1 MYLFYKRVKDKKI
14 HIFLISFLIFICLNI
29 TENIIHYNIGRHK
42 DSDFTE
48 ISFPSKRDLIKIIII
63 MFIFAILQ
71 GWFTYLYE

>member
-14 HIFLISFLIFICLNI
+14 HIFIISFLIFICLNI

-42 DSDFTE
+42 DSDFTQL
-48 ISFPSKRDLIKIIII
+48 SFPNKRDLIKIIII

-71 GWFTYLYE
+71 GWFTYLFE